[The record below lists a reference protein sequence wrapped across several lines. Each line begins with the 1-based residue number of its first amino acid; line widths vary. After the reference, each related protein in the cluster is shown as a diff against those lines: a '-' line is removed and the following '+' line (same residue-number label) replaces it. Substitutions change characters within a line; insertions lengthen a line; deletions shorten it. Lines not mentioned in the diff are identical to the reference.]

1 MAMRHW
7 LETVLKVV
15 VMAATMCSGIIV
27 PKYDV
32 PVGDEGHEGGRG
44 IRQDQRGLDRAA

>member
-1 MAMRHW
+1 MRPW
-7 LETVLKVV
+7 LEALLKAV

-27 PKYDV
+27 PKYDR
-32 PVGDEGHEGGRG
+32 PAGDESHEGGRG

>member
-1 MAMRHW
+1 MRPW

-15 VMAATMCSGIIV
+15 VMAAAMCGGIIV
-27 PKYDV
+27 AKYDG
-32 PVGDEGHEGGRG
+32 PAGDEGHEGGRG